1 MYMTI
6 VSRALLILALATT
19 ASARDRL
26 VLTDRGLGPVRLGM
40 SVEAAGKALKLRL
53 KVDGGADC
61 AVARRADGRD
71 GEITYMAEKD
81 VITRIDVGRAK
92 TGAGARASVVT
103 AAGVGLGATEAQ
115 VRRAY
120 GPRLEVE
127 PHPYDEKGHYLRV
140 EGPGKRSGII
150 FETSRGRV
158 TSFRAG
164 LYPALDYKEGCL

>member
-1 MYMTI
+1 MKMTI
-6 VSRALLILALATT
+6 VSKALLILALATT

-40 SVEAAGKALKLRL
+40 SLEAAGKALGRRL

-71 GEITYMAEKD
+71 GDVTYMAEKD

-92 TGAGARASVVT
+92 AGARASAVT
-103 AAGVGLGATEAQ
+103 AAGVGLGASEAQ
-115 VRRAY
+115 VRGAY
-120 GPRLEVE
+120 GPRLKIE

-140 EGPGKRSGII
+140 EDPGKQRGII